1 MFKYSIPLVIG
12 IHIGQE
18 YTKIPRIKDE
28 TEKYIKEIKKSL
40 ENLK

>member
-1 MFKYSIPLVIG
+1 MFKYSIPFVTG
-12 IHIGQE
+12 IYVGQE

-28 TEKYIKEIKKSL
+28 TTRYIKEIQKYL

>member
-1 MFKYSIPLVIG
+1 MFRYLIPFGVG
-12 IHIGQE
+12 IYVGQE